1 MRNSISDNDLIIV
14 NAARGYQSQKKI
26 FFISF
31 INKMLKDEIY
41 HFTFKR
47 TPCII
52 SHSETMFY
60 FVVFIKTELY
70 YATQKSRRSVDSG
83 RAELDEITLMKM
95 GMLDP
100 VSATGEEAA
109 SGQFVTALARGLEL
123 LRCFTPRNNVLG
135 NQELAQMT
143 GLPKPTVTRLTNTL
157 MRLGCLKR
165 ELHSGKYQL
174 DVGVLGLGYSMLSNL
189 SIRSVA
195 HPLMEE
201 LANYAKAAVAMAARD
216 RLQMVYLD
224 VVQGQ
229 GNTTMRRQIGSYL
242 PLAQSSA
249 GRACL
254 AAMPENEREFLLDHI
269 RQREA
274 GQWPEIRKGLDR
286 AFRDYIDYG
295 FCLSIGEWQRDV
307 NSIAVPLLHPQLGLL
322 SFNCGGPS
330 FQLPREQLIDDI
342 GPRLIDMVN
351 NIGAATP

>member
-1 MRNSISDNDLIIV
+1 MARNKADQQ
-14 NAARGYQSQKKI
+14 NAESSTGA
-26 FFISF
+26 
-31 INKMLKDEIY
+31 DEIG
-41 HFTFKR
+41 
-47 TPCII
+47 
-52 SHSETMFY
+52 
-60 FVVFIKTELY
+60 L
-70 YATQKSRRSVDSG
+70 
-83 RAELDEITLMKM
+83 LKM

-100 VSATGEEAA
+100 ASALSEDET

-123 LRCFTPRNNVLG
+123 MRCFTPRDNVLG
-135 NQELAQMT
+135 NQDLARMT

-165 ELHSGKYQL
+165 EVHSGKYQL
-174 DVGVLGLGYSMLSNL
+174 DVGVLGFGYAMLTNL

-201 LANYAKAAVAMAARD
+201 LANHAQAAVAMAARD

-254 AAMPENEREFLLDHI
+254 AAIPESEREFLLDHI

-274 GQWPEIRKGLDR
+274 DQWPAIRKGLDR
-286 AFRDYIDYG
+286 AFRDYTDYG
-295 FCLSIGEWQRDV
+295 FCLSIGEWHRDV
-307 NSIAVPLLHPQLGLL
+307 NSVAVPLLHPQFGLL
-322 SFNCGGPS
+322 TFNCGGPS
-330 FQLPREQLIDDI
+330 FQLPREKLADNI
-342 GPRLIDMVN
+342 GPRLINMVN
-351 NIGAATP
+351 NIGAAAR

>member
-1 MRNSISDNDLIIV
+1 MARNKAD
-14 NAARGYQSQKKI
+14 QQKAE
-26 FFISF
+26 SSTGA
-31 INKMLKDEIY
+31 DEIA
-41 HFTFKR
+41 
-47 TPCII
+47 
-52 SHSETMFY
+52 
-60 FVVFIKTELY
+60 L
-70 YATQKSRRSVDSG
+70 
-83 RAELDEITLMKM
+83 LKM

-100 VSATGEEAA
+100 ASASSEDET

-123 LRCFTPRNNVLG
+123 MRCFTPRDNVLG
-135 NQELAQMT
+135 NQELARMT

-165 ELHSGKYQL
+165 EVHSGKYQL
-174 DVGVLGLGYSMLSNL
+174 DVGVLGFGYAMLSNL

-201 LANYAKAAVAMAARD
+201 LANHAQAAVAMAARD

-254 AAMPENEREFLLDHI
+254 AAMPESEREFLLDHI

-274 GQWPEIRKGLDR
+274 DQWPAIRKGLDR
-286 AFRDYIDYG
+286 AFRDYTDYG
-295 FCLSIGEWQRDV
+295 FCLSIGEWHRDV
-307 NSIAVPLLHPQLGLL
+307 NSVAVPLLHPQFGLL
-322 SFNCGGPS
+322 TFNCGGPS
-330 FQLPREQLIDDI
+330 FQLPRDKLTDDI
-342 GPRLIDMVN
+342 GPRLINMVN
-351 NIGAATP
+351 NIGAAAR